1 MKKVFD
7 KVKKKLVGLDI
18 HTYIHT
24 YGKILFEKEVQLLE
38 LPFHIEREVTGI

>member
-1 MKKVFD
+1 MKKILD

-24 YGKILFEKEVQLLE
+24 YIKYYRKEVQLE
-38 LPFHIEREVTGI
+38 LPLIFMEREVTGI